1 MCLYLGIGSL
11 TTLVRVSIQVS
22 NDGCLNTVKFNGQ
35 CNDIK
40 HANSNT
46 ILILNGWHKASIAS
60 CQIFGAMSFHQL
72 AISEEAYLVM
82 HQCNRA

>member
-22 NDGCLNTVKFNGQ
+22 NDGCLNTDKFNRQ

-40 HANSNT
+40 RANSNT
-46 ILILNGWHKASIAS
+46 ILILNGWHKVSIAR
-60 CQIFGAMSFHQL
+60 CQIFGAKSFHQL
-72 AISEEAYLVM
+72 VILST
-82 HQCNRA
+82 